1 MSKFQVG
8 QKVVPVSKSV
18 WGQLNESTVWK
29 EAQGQGFMF
38 INGFDHEE
46 NAYVCGSENSELDGD
61 FFLESDLIPY
71 VENKF
76 KVGDKVRRKDGEC
89 FSNGEYVVTV
99 DRFGVTSYAGKPA
112 VWLKETGTHIDQS
125 SIELAE
131 VKCKLSEIEVEACC
145 ELNQETLEELQQE
158 AIVELEDKV
167 LELEDKIVELED
179 KMGAG
184 EYKFQEVLH
193 ELKETKEDCV
203 ELEQRNK
210 QLREQRDR
218 YCEEL
223 KKNDQELTILD
234 GKVYDLR
241 IDLENA
247 HGLIEKLKEELKVAN
262 QEVARVGAE
271 RDRFRRDYDKERA
284 KVFHM
289 KKAMKEFI
297 EVVEY

>member
-1 MSKFQVG
+1 MKFHVG

-18 WGQLNESTVWK
+18 WGQLEESNVWK

-38 INGFDHEE
+38 INGFEHEE
-46 NAYVCGSENSELDGD
+46 NAYICGSDHEEDCGD
-61 FFLESDLIPY
+61 FFLESDLAPYIEAEPCDCCCNPGDLEIPT
-71 VENKF
+71 K
-76 KVGDKVRRKDGEC
+76 
-89 FSNGEYVVTV
+89 S
-99 DRFGVTSYAGKPA
+99 
-112 VWLKETGTHIDQS
+112 
-125 SIELAE
+125 
-131 VKCKLSEIEVEACC
+131 
-145 ELNQETLEELQQE
+145 LEELQQE

-184 EYKFQEVLH
+184 KYKFQEVLH

-234 GKVYDLR
+234 GKVYDMR

-247 HGLIEKLKEELKVAN
+247 HGLIEKLKEELKEAN
-262 QEVARVGAE
+262 LDLGRVGAE